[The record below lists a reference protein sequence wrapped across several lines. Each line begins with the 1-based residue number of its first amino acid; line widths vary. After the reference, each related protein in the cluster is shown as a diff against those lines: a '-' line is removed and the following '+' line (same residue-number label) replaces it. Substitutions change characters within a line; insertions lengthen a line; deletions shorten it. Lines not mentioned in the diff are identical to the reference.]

1 MRWFKRDVKELT
13 VEELD
18 QRLQDLWAEYEL
30 LREEIKPRG
39 RHAG

>member
-18 QRLQDLWAEYEL
+18 QKLKDLWAEYEL

>member
-1 MRWFKRDVKELT
+1 MRWFKRVEKELT
-13 VEELD
+13 VDELD
-18 QRLQDLWAEYEL
+18 QKLKDLWAEYEL